1 MKNKPL
7 PIQLRLHMDAHSR
20 KLFYISKFDNTQ
32 QSYETFSPVIISQH
46 E

>member
-7 PIQLRLHMDAHSR
+7 PIQLRLHTDANSR

-32 QSYETFSPVIISQH
+32 QSYETFAVIISQH